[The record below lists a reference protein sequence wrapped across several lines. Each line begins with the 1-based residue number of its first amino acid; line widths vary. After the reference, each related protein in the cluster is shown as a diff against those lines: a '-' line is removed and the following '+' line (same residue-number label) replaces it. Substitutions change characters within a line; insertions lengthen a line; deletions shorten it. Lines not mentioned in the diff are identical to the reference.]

1 MKELPS
7 CLLKRYRALD
17 EVIRDLRSV
26 TESRSSNPNC
36 ECGCKSDR
44 GLKLMCEFWNMLKDD
59 SNSNPKKTD
68 LHTVPQRSGVEDY
81 ETHTRPQCT
90 TCYMARG
97 KKSCK
102 KCGETKNSCKEEP
115 PIIPTPISSVTDCG
129 QSTPICSVLCNF
141 EEAAN
146 FDQKCSDKLKELM
159 ETEQQLKDAIKKL
172 EEREKE
178 SIRML
183 READVMWMSMEDTYK
198 KKMVETFERQKL
210 LEKELRGVETSTKK
224 WRENMK
230 ELEGKIEKVDKY
242 RSDVKDKTSQK
253 TNDIKY
259 LDTEIKDLQNRL
271 ENNKKEI
278 EATKKSMVTKREA
291 TDKKIAK
298 YREDIKNLEKVVA
311 EENKT
316 KKEKEFQ
323 GSKIIKEARDDLQ
336 KICGVL
342 LKKKL
347 ENEDLRAERAALSS
361 EIELLLQA
369 RDKCRD
375 KCDLRQKSIENQIQN
390 LDKDIHDQQTKCSKC
405 NQCTDTVEINRFCSD
420 CPKCL
425 EERSCALLGDHCGI
439 DHTMDCI
446 CTTVKRKF
454 LDNVFE
460 NMYTVLERQI
470 KKGSGKAVAEQI
482 LECLKRSRNGK
493 LDDKTRKMLQE
504 FILTAVKKHLN
515 LTIVG
520 GAVKTRCELDPDMY
534 RQLMICLQKVQV
546 SKPEKVDKGTI
557 SKKAPCYRW
566 GGTSECNCPKG
577 PKDCICTKKSPPAP
591 HDPSPCPVDDDY
603 EDDNKKLCPYKDKRI
618 CGPECGK
625 EDEKFKQM
633 MNEISKARCDTCSGS
648 TCKMSKNMRTATCVL
663 EPEISS
669 TIPTRDSN
677 IPKPK
682 LKPHQTDQRYC
693 DCFYPASHSK
703 YEQDTK
709 KLNKSQRAVQTT
721 CPITISLNDCFLK
734 IAKTP
739 SGASVLEFDKDF
751 LKVLENE
758 SKLHP
763 PSSTKLIITDS
774 GQILIEFKSEFYRN
788 SSIDRMMKLKKVIPG
803 CLFFKGNKNVS
814 ELIEKSVDKMP
825 QVNINLHKKD
835 DQMQPNAVLRKTQS
849 GIVLIIATEPLE
861 QVHKRLL
868 ALLPDTYTKLKVLQN
883 DDSVYDFPGVLK
895 STPSRNYIL
904 AIDKEFEKCLKATVK
919 NIIKDDSTAILT
931 LRKSESGSHLVKF
944 GCCKTE
950 PQTEI
955 GILKKTRS
963 GNIKILSNAPC
974 DLSLVKKVISGSE
987 EAMKLSKCCKELVL
1001 NIPKT
1006 KFYQV
1011 TNQLYNIYENQ
1022 FSSSKKPEKLTK
1034 QNQVGKSLGKT
1045 PLYKDLKANFIK
1057 NIKSFL
1063 DSSKSLPIKSTV
1075 SDSIILF
1082 VRRRSSKA
1090 PILLKFTRSS
1100 NIYVSKLKKRSIKDV
1115 ASVNSSHL
1123 HNTPNRQMENKLVG
1137 TKTIVQNE
1145 NDSCDLLE
1153 FDSNMTML
1161 YHEVSRLIQPET
1173 IGTMKSS
1180 SKDIALTIR
1189 GKRNSIK
1196 SDKTRPHIV
1205 IKPTS
1210 GMSCVYHNSEFNEL
1224 SELGSRNIFD
1234 MENKNKANE
1243 EVGNSENEEDKKRCW
1258 DSLRF
1263 LPPQLPSFLGEVV
1276 HMYN

>member
-1 MKELPS
+1 MKDLPS

-26 TESRSSNPNC
+26 AESRPSNSNC
-36 ECGCKSDR
+36 ECGCKSDH
-44 GLKLMCEFWNMLKDD
+44 GLKLMCEFWNMLQD
-59 SNSNPKKTD
+59 NPNCNPK
-68 LHTVPQRSGVEDY
+68 
-81 ETHTRPQCT
+81 
-90 TCYMARG
+90 
-97 KKSCK
+97 
-102 KCGETKNSCKEEP
+102 
-115 PIIPTPISSVTDCG
+115 
-129 QSTPICSVLCNF
+129 
-141 EEAAN
+141 AAS

-172 EEREKE
+172 EAREKE

-183 READVMWMSMEDTYK
+183 KEADCMWMSMEDTYK
-198 KKMVETFERQKL
+198 KKMAETFERQKL
-210 LEKELRGVETSTKK
+210 LEKELRGVATSAKK

-242 RSDVKDKTSQK
+242 RCDVRDKTSQK
-253 TNDIKY
+253 SNDIKY
-259 LDTEIKDLQNRL
+259 FDTEIKDLQHRL

-278 EATKKSMVTKREA
+278 EATKKSIVTKKEA

-298 YREDIKNLEKVVA
+298 YREDIKSLEKVVA

-316 KKEKEFQ
+316 KKEKELQ
-323 GSKIIKEARDDLQ
+323 GSKIIKEAREDLQ
-336 KICGVL
+336 KICGIL

-347 ENEDLRAERAALSS
+347 ENEDLRAELSSAIPHSNQYMRAALSS

-390 LDKDIHDQQTKCSKC
+390 LDKQINDQQTKCSKC

-425 EERSCALLGDHCGI
+425 EERRCALLGDHCGI

-470 KKGSGKAVAEQI
+470 KKGGGKAVADQI

-504 FILTAVKKHLN
+504 FILTAVKKYLN

-534 RQLMICLQKVQV
+534 KQLMTCLQKVQV
-546 SKPEKVDKGTI
+546 SKPEKVDKGTV
-557 SKKAPCYRW
+557 SKKAPCNRW
-566 GGTSECNCPKG
+566 GGTSECYCPKG
-577 PKDCICTKKSPPAP
+577 PKDCICTKKAPPPP

-603 EDDNKKLCPYKDKRI
+603 EDDDKKLCPYKEKMI

-625 EDEKFKQM
+625 EDEKFRQM
-633 MNEISKARCDTCSGS
+633 MNEITKSRCDTCSGS

-663 EPEISS
+663 KPDLSS
-669 TIPTRDSN
+669 TIPTRDSSL
-677 IPKPK
+677 PKSK
-682 LKPHQTDQRYC
+682 LKQHLTDQGYC
-693 DCFYPASHSK
+693 DCFYPATNSK
-703 YEQDTK
+703 YDQDAK
-709 KLNKSQRAVQTT
+709 QLNKRQRDAQTT
-721 CPITISLNDCFLK
+721 CPITICLNDCFLN
-734 IAKTP
+734 IVKTP
-739 SGASVLEFDKDF
+739 SGASVLEFDKD
-751 LKVLENE
+751 LVKALENE
-758 SKLHP
+758 SKMHP
-763 PSSTKLIITDS
+763 PSSMNLIITDS
-774 GQILIEFKSEFYRN
+774 GQILIEFKSEFQN
-788 SSIDRMMKLKKVIPG
+788 SYIDRMMKLKKVLPG

-814 ELIEKSVDKMP
+814 ELFQRTLDNMSEVSS
-825 QVNINLHKKD
+825 NLYKKVG
-835 DQMQPNAVLRKTQS
+835 QMQPNAVLRKTSS
-849 GIVLIIATEPLE
+849 GIVLIIATEPLD
-861 QVHKRLL
+861 QVHNTLL
-868 ALLPDTYTKLKVLQN
+868 ALLPETYTKLKVLQN
-883 DDSVYDFPGVLK
+883 DDSIYDFPGVLK
-895 STPSRNYIL
+895 STPSRNYVL

-919 NIIKDDSTAILT
+919 NVIKDDSTAILT
-931 LRKSESGSHLVKF
+931 LRKSESGSHVVKF
-944 GCCKTE
+944 GCCNTE

-955 GILKKTRS
+955 GILQKTRS
-963 GNIKILSNAPC
+963 GNIKIISNVFR
-974 DLSLVKKVISGSE
+974 DLSLAKKVISESE
-987 EAMKLSKCCKELVL
+987 EAMKLSKCCKELIL
-1001 NIPKT
+1001 NLPKT
-1006 KFYQV
+1006 KYYQV
-1011 TNQLYNIYENQ
+1011 TMHQTDQLYNIYENRLP
-1022 FSSSKKPEKLTK
+1022 SSNKAEKLTK
-1034 QNQVGKSLGKT
+1034 QNQVGKSLGQI
-1045 PLYKDLKANFIK
+1045 PLNKDFKANFID

-1082 VRRRSSKA
+1082 VRRRCSKA

-1100 NIYVSKLKKRSIKDV
+1100 NIYVSKIKKRPIKDV
-1115 ASVNSSHL
+1115 AAVNSSHL
-1123 HNTPNRQMENKLVG
+1123 HNMIQNRRMENKLVG
-1137 TKTIVQNE
+1137 TKSIVQHK

-1153 FDSNMTML
+1153 FDSN
-1161 YHEVSRLIQPET
+1161 EVSRLIQSET

-1180 SKDIALTIR
+1180 SKDIVTIR

-1196 SDKTRPHIV
+1196 SDKTKPHIV
-1205 IKPTS
+1205 IKPTP
-1210 GMSCVYHNSEFNEL
+1210 GMSCVYHNSDYNEL

-1234 MENKNKANE
+1234 EENKEEASSSGNDENK
-1243 EVGNSENEEDKKRCW
+1243 KHHW